1 MEKRIE
7 VKTNTII
14 NEIEFYCDD
23 CGNFLGKTEEYDD
36 WYYEE
41 LGEFEVDFY
50 FNGWYK
56 LEKHLCDECKEKE
69 TKKIEKAL
77 KKLGFVKN
85 E

>member
-36 WYYEE
+36 
-41 LGEFEVDFY
+41 
-50 FNGWYK
+50 
-56 LEKHLCDECKEKE
+56 
-69 TKKIEKAL
+69 
-77 KKLGFVKN
+77 
-85 E
+85 